1 MFKTNQKKQFMD
13 LITFENN
20 TFVAMVFWR
29 CKGNPNST
37 EKKVSLSQLMLLA
50 KKCYDI
56 QDYFSWFKEHMCLK
70 ACLAFPVVPAHLI
83 KDTTFSYLVFQLTF
97 IT

>member
-20 TFVAMVFWR
+20 TFAAMVFWR
-29 CKGNPNST
+29 CKRNTNSS

-50 KKCYDI
+50 NKC
-56 QDYFSWFKEHMCLK
+56 
-70 ACLAFPVVPAHLI
+70 
-83 KDTTFSYLVFQLTF
+83 
-97 IT
+97 